1 MKKNSRQVSSIFASK
16 QPHFGGAQVE
26 QVYVYHLDFHP
37 SFYLLK
43 RQKKSL
49 YKSGPNCLCRLLF
62 HIVIQPP
69 CAIATSEKQAPY
81 YKS

>member
-43 RQKKSL
+43 RQKKKSL
-49 YKSGPNCLCRLLF
+49 
-62 HIVIQPP
+62 
-69 CAIATSEKQAPY
+69 
-81 YKS
+81 